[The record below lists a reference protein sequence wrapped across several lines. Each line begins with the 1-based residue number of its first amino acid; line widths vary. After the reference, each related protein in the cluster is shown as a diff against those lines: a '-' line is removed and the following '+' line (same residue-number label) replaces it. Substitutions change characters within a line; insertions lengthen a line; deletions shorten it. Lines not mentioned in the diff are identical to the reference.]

1 MTVIPYSIE
10 LDTVTAHIHTHPVL
24 RFSSRIAVLFLLH
37 GHPSSARHMKPIV
50 NGIFDLMTKK
60 AEITGAG
67 SRPNLAIVTLEL
79 ETGSGGA
86 KGELES
92 ERLYRQ
98 QESMAENV
106 SALIDRLPSILS
118 PNYDKS
124 VDTWMVAGVSLGAHA
139 AWMAMDRGLGRR
151 FTTVGLYTRN
161 RSALTPYVARL
172 NSLESLK
179 GSPDFLDIAT
189 YRSNA
194 APVVPLVSSLIS
206 SSTRNHIIRHD
217 PVSRRRTPSQEI
229 LFTNKHVLAL
239 AGAQD
244 GIVSLLATRTFL
256 DRIDVGPDGTKR
268 LVIQQ
273 GVGHQ
278 CTREMIKEMADLVW
292 KVALT

>member
-67 SRPNLAIVTLEL
+67 SRPNLAIEL
-79 ETGSGGA
+79 ETESGGV

-139 AWMAMDRGLGRR
+139 AWMAMDRGLERR
-151 FTTVGLYTRN
+151 FATVGLYTRN
-161 RSALTPYVARL
+161 RSVLAPYVSRS

-206 SSTRNHIIRHD
+206 SSTRSHIIRHD

-256 DRIDVGPDGTKR
+256 DRIDVGPAGTKR

-273 GVGHQ
+273 G
-278 CTREMIKEMADLVW
+278 TRR
-292 KVALT
+292 